1 MWNAVLVAIDV
12 DRCIKTW
19 DGYRGAYLRE
29 SLPTNDRS
37 LCSWRLLSLQ
47 SYRLYTSA
55 TMTKTTV
62 SNDNNINFGG
72 GEALSGGQI
81 AKAAGLV
88 MAAFVLSRLLGLVRE
103 ALIARIFGAG
113 ADYGAYVA
121 ALRLPDTLFFVV
133 AGGALASAFIPTFT
147 SYLVQGKRDDAWR
160 LASAIINLVFITTTA
175 LAVLAATFALP
186 ITSTLL
192 APGFDPALQ
201 ERTAELM
208 RIMLLSPVI
217 FGLSG
222 ILMGILNAHQ
232 RFLLPAL
239 APSLYNV
246 GIIIGAAAFAPSMG
260 IRGLAW
266 GVVLGAGLHLLV
278 QLPGGVA
285 VRGHWRP
292 ILALRDAG
300 VREVARLMGP
310 RVLGL
315 AIVQINFWVNMALAS
330 GMVEG
335 SIAAIQR
342 AWYVMLLPQGVI
354 AQSVAIAVFPTFSA
368 HAARGECDKLS
379 KTLGQTLRA
388 VLFLSLPA
396 TVGLIVLR
404 VPIVRLMFER
414 GSFTL
419 QDSRATAWAL
429 LFYALG
435 LVAHSLVEIVTR
447 AFYAMH
453 DTLTPVLI
461 GGGAMALNVI
471 LSLTLINVIG
481 APSDP
486 VYGPF
491 AGLALANTLATTL
504 EGIGLLAL
512 IGRRIGGLDIGRIAA
527 GFLRA
532 GLASVIMGGTL
543 LALWPFLEGV
553 GLWVGTLVGI
563 ALGGALF
570 WGSAWLL
577 GSETART
584 FTYAMLSRLRRR
596 VAV

>member
-1 MWNAVLVAIDV
+1 MGNI
-12 DRCIKTW
+12 
-19 DGYRGAYLRE
+19 
-29 SLPTNDRS
+29 
-37 LCSWRLLSLQ
+37 
-47 SYRLYTSA
+47 
-55 TMTKTTV
+55 TV
-62 SNDNNINFGG
+62 SNNHNTDSGG

-81 AKAAGLV
+81 AQAAGIV

-103 ALIARIFGAG
+103 ALIAQAFGAG
-113 ADYGAYVA
+113 ADYSAYVA

-147 SYLVQGKRDDAWR
+147 GALAQEKREEAWR
-160 LASAIINLVFITTTA
+160 LASAIINLILIVMTA
-175 LAVLAATFALP
+175 LAALAAIFARP
-186 ITSTLL
+186 IVATLL

-201 ERTAELM
+201 ALTAELM

-217 FGLSG
+217 FGVSG
-222 ILMGILNAHQ
+222 ILMGVLNAHQ

-239 APSLYNV
+239 APSFYNV
-246 GIIIGAAAFAPSMG
+246 GIIIGAVAFAPTMG
-260 IRGLAW
+260 IQGLAW
-266 GVVLGAGLHLLV
+266 GVALGAGLHLLV
-278 QLPGGVA
+278 QVPGWFA
-285 VRGHWRP
+285 IRGRWQP
-292 ILALRDAG
+292 VLSLRDPG
-300 VREVARLMGP
+300 VREVARLMAP

-315 AIVQINFWVNMALAS
+315 AIVQINFWVNIALAS
-330 GMVEG
+330 EMIEG

-368 HAARGECDKLS
+368 HAARGERTALS
-379 KTLGQTLRA
+379 QTLGQTLRA

-404 VPIVRLMFER
+404 LPIIRLMFER
-414 GSFTL
+414 GSFTF
-419 QDSRATAWAL
+419 QDSQATAWAL

-435 LVAHSLVEIVTR
+435 LVAHALVEIVTR

-471 LSLTLINVIG
+471 LSLTLIHVLG
-481 APSDP
+481 TPGDP
-486 VYGPF
+486 VHGPF

-504 EGIGLLAL
+504 EGVGLLAL
-512 IGRRIGGLDIGRIAA
+512 IGGRVGDLDIRRIAI

-532 GLASVIMGGTL
+532 AAASAIMGAAL
-543 LALWPFLEGV
+543 WALWPFLERS
-553 GLWVGTLVGI
+553 GLWIGTLGGI
-563 ALGGALF
+563 ALGGLLF
-570 WGSAWLL
+570 WGTAWLL

-584 FTYAMLSRLRRR
+584 VTRAALNRLGRK
-596 VAV
+596 AAA

>member
-1 MWNAVLVAIDV
+1 MGQTTL
-12 DRCIKTW
+12 
-19 DGYRGAYLRE
+19 
-29 SLPTNDRS
+29 STNHNTDS
-37 LCSWRLLSLQ
+37 
-47 SYRLYTSA
+47 
-55 TMTKTTV
+55 
-62 SNDNNINFGG
+62 G

-81 AKAAGLV
+81 AQAAGVV
-88 MAAFVLSRLLGLVRE
+88 MVAFVLSRLLGLVRE
-103 ALIARIFGAG
+103 ALIAQVFGAG
-113 ADYGAYVA
+113 ADYSAYVA

-147 SYLVQGKRDDAWR
+147 GYLVQEKRAEAWH
-160 LASAIINLVFITTTA
+160 LASAIINLILVLMTA
-175 LAVLAATFALP
+175 LATLSAIFARPIVAA
-186 ITSTLL
+186 LL

-201 ERTAELM
+201 ALTAELM
-208 RIMLLSPVI
+208 RIMLLSPIV
-217 FGLSG
+217 FGVSG
-222 ILMGILNAHQ
+222 ILMGALNAHQ

-239 APSLYNV
+239 APSFYNV
-246 GIIIGAAAFAPSMG
+246 GIIIGAVAFAPTMG
-260 IRGLAW
+260 IHGLAW

-278 QLPGGVA
+278 QLPA
-285 VRGHWRP
+285 WFAIRGRWQP
-292 ILALRDAG
+292 VLSLRDPG

-315 AIVQINFWVNMALAS
+315 AIVQINFWVNIALAS

-368 HAARGECDKLS
+368 HAARDEQEALAR
-379 KTLGQTLRA
+379 TLGQTLRA

-404 VPIVRLMFER
+404 LPIVRLMFER

-419 QDSRATAWAL
+419 QDSQATAWAL

-471 LSLTLINVIG
+471 LSLTLIHVIG
-481 APSDP
+481 LPGDP
-486 VYGPF
+486 VHGPF

-512 IGRRIGGLDIGRIAA
+512 IGRRIGGLDIRRIAI
-527 GFLRA
+527 GVLRA
-532 GLASVIMGGTL
+532 GAASAIMGTALFVLWPWLERLGLWAGTL
-543 LALWPFLEGV
+543 G
-553 GLWVGTLVGI
+553 GI
-563 ALGGALF
+563 ALGGVLF
-570 WGSAWLL
+570 WGIAWLL

-584 FTYAMLSRLRRR
+584 VTRAALNRLKRR
-596 VAV
+596 AAA